1 MTMKENSNQSWGRP
15 KVNKGHKWFTIL
27 ICKACVCDELCGEWL
42 EVSSVLT
49 VDRMMSSLVSWAFL
63 ADTHPEDSLFFDYSV
78 GSQQGH
84 IRRSVVLSS
93 ACLLHFTS
101 AAAAGSPKVSNY
113 VRGLEP
119 FYCFFSK
126 TELLTIQF
134 WLWFW
139 TNNGAVIWAVSVCDC
154 CQNDWEWRPPP
165 ASLQQPTP
173 CSSLRHRKKNGGFQQ
188 SESYCSNN

>member
-1 MTMKENSNQSWGRP
+1 MNSVESGWRFP
-15 KVNKGHKWFTIL
+15 VFWR
-27 ICKACVCDELCGEWL
+27 
-42 EVSSVLT
+42 LT
-49 VDRMMSSLVSWAFL
+49 GW
-63 ADTHPEDSLFFDYSV
+63 
-78 GSQQGH
+78 
-84 IRRSVVLSS
+84 
-93 ACLLHFTS
+93 CLLWFHERFWLTHIQRIHCSLIIPLVHSKATSDGALCCRLRVCYSFTS